1 MRANM
6 RATEDARNESRKT
19 MKRVGVL
26 AIITLAMFAFAAAAN
41 AQSFSGNFTL
51 SHEVHWGRTVL
62 PAGDY
67 SITMVSSS
75 KPAFIQSA
83 TGQIHM
89 FTTIPTKGD
98 KEKVAAGL
106 LVTVNG
112 NERTVRSMNLPQ
124 YGVSLIYNPLT
135 QAEREQLAKWEA
147 EIVPVIV
154 AKK

>member
-1 MRANM
+1 
-6 RATEDARNESRKT
+6 

-26 AIITLAMFAFAAAAN
+26 AIVMLATLAFTAAAN

-51 SHEVHWGRTVL
+51 PYEVHWGRTVL
-62 PAGDY
+62 PPGDY
-67 SITMVSSS
+67 SITMESSS
-75 KPAFIQSA
+75 KPAFIQST
-83 TGQIHM
+83 TGQTHM

-98 KEKVAAGL
+98 KEKLAAGL
-106 LVTVNG
+106 LVTANG

-124 YGVSLIYNPLT
+124 YGVCLTYKPLNN
-135 QAEREQLAKWEA
+135 AEREQLAKGQA

>member
-1 MRANM
+1 MR
-6 RATEDARNESRKT
+6 RF
-19 MKRVGVL
+19 GVL
-26 AIITLAMFAFAAAAN
+26 AIVMLATLAFTAAVN
-41 AQSFSGNFTL
+41 AQSFSANFTL
-51 SHEVHWGRTVL
+51 PHEVHWGRTAL
-62 PAGDY
+62 PSGDY
-67 SITMVSSS
+67 SIAMVSSS

-83 TGQIHM
+83 TGQTHM

-124 YGVSLIYNPLT
+124 YGVSLIYKPLT
-135 QAEREQLAKWEA
+135 QAEREQLAKGQA